1 MSHATYQNK
10 WTECMQELMEQV
22 QIEWLPA
29 DAAENGQSFPQE
41 FQHFALL
48 YIKYLQIYRKLEDC
62 HDQMVHPQKRRS
74 IKKVLKSTIIRILE
88 LKNMLIICNPEPR
101 KNNRFV
107 ALDEVLTDLKLN
119 PETVDWK
126 VPRYFLDDK
135 ECREEIEDK
144 LHKIDHWLNV
154 FTMQVEPQD
163 LIDKKDPFEVGLT
176 TDQAVS
182 IIQKNE
188 RGRTG
193 ILRAGMVCEWRRD
206 ALRKEER
213 QRKQAEKG
221 DQGTDDLLESQILA
235 ATRIAAHWKRRVDR
249 RRFIRMREDEF
260 EFLGMAPARHDQKG
274 LVKQM
279 TMHRDHRQKMQQDAD
294 DVYEKALK
302 EQLEIVH
309 KKKGSDIKAD
319 LLEERRQWIL
329 DFRQDPAKFSK
340 FPAEFDEFYN
350 RFDKEADDEEAG
362 EKGKDAKKDTKGD
375 KKAAKGKDKGKGGEA
390 DEGNVQEIGP
400 TAVVQQFVEQIN
412 QYTETW
418 ENRDESN
425 NFDQRHDVELARK
438 SVFPIVEAEL
448 RAVVDEAMKEEL
460 TNLKAMF
467 EKVKKGKKGKGGK
480 KKGAKKPKGPKVKKW
495 CPAVGTCCNNPTE
508 REDCVPYLVQQ
519 GILKKIKPC
528 HLEEFLGEYEYLGA
542 MKRCLDKYCP
552 PPSAQMIRSLIVEHC
567 VLPLAATDIRQKA
580 PELLTAKSLLLY
592 GPKGSGKS
600 MLARAIATET
610 GSTFFDMSPVVIEGK
625 PEAKGANAKLVN
637 AQLVYKVYC
646 CAQDM
651 APSVIYIDQVE
662 QVFMKAAKKKGGGAA
677 ADAPNRIMPT
687 VIAAIKQIK
696 RGAESTE
703 QDRILFIGCTSRPFE
718 ENVNTAELMKSFDEK
733 VWVSFPE
740 YGSRVML
747 WQKFMEAHGVFI
759 DPTKLNSTLASVS
772 EGYSTGSIKQTIDRV
787 LTERRVQQLKNRPL
801 KVQEFLGP
809 LSRTAFCWM
818 DDNNNFRDFDFEATG
833 EKERFEARQS
843 QDAGAEGDAA
853 KGGKKGK

>member
-1 MSHATYQNK
+1 
-10 WTECMQELMEQV
+10 
-22 QIEWLPA
+22 
-29 DAAENGQSFPQE
+29 
-41 FQHFALL
+41 
-48 YIKYLQIYRKLEDC
+48 
-62 HDQMVHPQKRRS
+62 
-74 IKKVLKSTIIRILE
+74 
-88 LKNMLIICNPEPR
+88 
-101 KNNRFV
+101 
-107 ALDEVLTDLKLN
+107 
-119 PETVDWK
+119 
-126 VPRYFLDDK
+126 
-135 ECREEIEDK
+135 
-144 LHKIDHWLNV
+144 
-154 FTMQVEPQD
+154 VEPQD

-206 ALRKEER
+206 AIRKEER
-213 QRKQAEKG
+213 QRRQAEQG
-221 DQGTDDLLESQILA
+221 DAGGDDLLESQVLA

-260 EFLGMAPARHDQKG
+260 EFLGMAPPRNDTKAHALEEMKKHCDR
-274 LVKQM
+274 
-279 TMHRDHRQKMQQDAD
+279 RQKMQVDAD

-329 DFRQDPAKFSK
+329 DYRQDPTQGNK

-350 RFDKEADDEEAG
+350 RFDKEEVEDDGKGKDGKKGGKDAKKDDKAK
-362 EKGKDAKKDTKGD
+362 KGKDAKK
-375 KKAAKGKDKGKGGEA
+375 GKGGVAE
-390 DEGNVQEIGP
+390 EEEVHEVGP
-400 TAVVQQFVEQIN
+400 SAVVQQFVEQIN

-460 TNLKAMF
+460 QNLKTMF
-467 EKVKKGKKGKGGK
+467 EKVKKGKKGKKGGK
-480 KKGAKKPKGPKVKKW
+480 KGPKKPKAPKVKKW
-495 CPAVGTCCNNPTE
+495 CPAVGSCCNNPTE

-519 GILKKIKPC
+519 GILKKIKQC
-528 HLEEFLGEYEYLGA
+528 HLEDFFGEYHYLGA
-542 MKRCLDKYCP
+542 MQRVIQSPRESMPYCP
-552 PPSAQMIRSLIVEHC
+552 APSAQMIRSLIVEHC
-567 VLPLAATDIRQKA
+567 VLPLAAADIRQKA
-580 PELLTAKSLLLY
+580 PENLTARSLLLY

-610 GSTFFDMSPVVIEGK
+610 GATFFDLSPLVIEGK
-625 PEAKGANAKLVN
+625 PEAKGGNAKLAA

-662 QVFMKAAKKKGGGAA
+662 LVFQATKKGKKGG
-677 ADAPNRIMPT
+677 DANAPARIMPT
-687 VIAAIKQIK
+687 VAAAIKQIK

-703 QDRILFIGCTSRPFE
+703 QDRILFIGCTSRPFDDGC
-718 ENVNTAELMKSFDEK
+718 NTGELIKAFDEK

-747 WQKFMEAHGVFI
+747 WQKFMEGHGVFV

-772 EGYSTGSIKQTIDRV
+772 EGYSTGSVKQTIDRV
-787 LTERRVQQLKNRPL
+787 LTARRVQQLKNREL

-809 LSRTAFCWM
+809 LSRTAFCWPE
-818 DDNNNFRDFDFEATG
+818 DYNNFRDFDFEATG
-833 EKERFEARQS
+833 EKALHEKRLQDEEA
-843 QDAGAEGDAA
+843 ANGDAA
-853 KGGKKGK
+853 KGKKK

>member
-1 MSHATYQNK
+1 
-10 WTECMQELMEQV
+10 MQELMEQV
-22 QIEWLPA
+22 QIEYLPA
-29 DAAENGQSFPQE
+29 DAAENGQFFEPG

-88 LKNMLIICNPEPR
+88 LKQQLIFYNPR
-101 KNNRFV
+101 TKNHFV

-119 PETVDWK
+119 PETVEWK

-144 LHKIDHWLNV
+144 AHKIDHWLNV
-154 FTMQVEPQD
+154 FTMPMEPQD

-176 TDQAVS
+176 MDQAVA

-206 ALRKEER
+206 AIRKEER
-213 QRKQAEKG
+213 QRRQAEKG
-221 DQGTDDLLESQILA
+221 DAGTDDLLESQVLA

-249 RRFIRMREDEF
+249 RRFIRMREEEF
-260 EFLGMAPARHDQKG
+260 EFLGMAPPRNDTKASILEEMK
-274 LVKQM
+274 KQ
-279 TMHRDHRQKMQQDAD
+279 RDRRQKMQVDAD

-309 KKKGSDIKAD
+309 KKKGADIKAD

-329 DFRQDPAKFSK
+329 DYRQDPLLLK
-340 FPAEFDEFYN
+340 FPVDFDEFYN
-350 RFDKEADDEEAG
+350 RFDKEQEDDDG
-362 EKGKDAKKDTKGD
+362 DKGKDGKKGGKDAKKGKDDKG
-375 KKAAKGKDKGKGGEA
+375 KKGKDGKKGKGGAVE
-390 DEGNVQEIGP
+390 EEEPTEVGP
-400 TAVVQQFVEQIN
+400 SAVVQQFVEQIN

-460 TNLKAMF
+460 QNLKTMF
-467 EKVKKGKKGKGGK
+467 EKVKKGKGKAK
-480 KKGAKKPKGPKVKKW
+480 KKKPPKKPKGPKAKKW
-495 CPAVGTCCNNPTE
+495 CAAVGTCCNNPTE
-508 REDCVPYLVQQ
+508 REDCVPYLVQL

-528 HLEEFLGEYEYLGA
+528 HLEDFLGEYHYLGA
-542 MKRCLDKYCP
+542 MQRVIPSPRSHLPYCP
-552 PPSAQMIRSLIVEHC
+552 PPSAQMIRSLVVEHC

-580 PELLTAKSLLLY
+580 PEALTCRSLLLY

-610 GSTFFDMSPVVIEGK
+610 GATFFDLSPAVIEGK
-625 PEAKGANAKLVN
+625 PEAKGANAKLVA
-637 AQLVYKVYC
+637 AQLVYKAYC

-662 QVFMKAAKKKGGGAA
+662 QVFQAAKKKKGG
-677 ADAPNRIMPT
+677 DANAPSRIMPT
-687 VIAAIKQIK
+687 VTAAIKQIK
-696 RGAESTE
+696 RGVESTE
-703 QDRILFIGCTSRPFE
+703 QDRILFIGATSRPFDE
-718 ENVNTAELMKSFDEK
+718 SVNAGEMIKAFDEK

-747 WQKFMEAHGVFI
+747 WQKFMENHGVFV

-787 LTERRVQQLKNRPL
+787 LTARRVQQLKNRPL

-809 LSRTAFCWM
+809 LSRTAFCWPE
-818 DDNNNFRDFDFEATG
+818 DYNNFRDFDFDATG
-833 EKERFEARQS
+833 EKALHEARL
-843 QDAGAEGDAA
+843 AAEAQAEADAA
-853 KGGKKGK
+853 KGGKKGR